1 MAHEMEASI
10 GGGKKNEQIHVV
22 KWRACG
28 FVTIEKLQSS
38 FIHYTGKNRGGP
50 TLKKP
55 KNWIPVRTHKCSL
68 QHTPRH
74 GKCWVSPFRSKN
86 RMHKKKKKKTLL
98 VCNSPGTSGKV
109 PRGVMVLRF
118 YGTHEKHQSS
128 RGVEVGDGFA
138 RNLNDS
144 CVTNSARV
152 PQVTAGDPS
161 FSPVFSC
168 AFLWSSCYCQKNSS
182 PQTIRTIVDCLK
194 KISEQVWIRL
204 VLGTVYSKM
213 VDSPPLPLL

>member
-1 MAHEMEASI
+1 
-10 GGGKKNEQIHVV
+10 
-22 KWRACG
+22 
-28 FVTIEKLQSS
+28 
-38 FIHYTGKNRGGP
+38 
-50 TLKKP
+50 
-55 KNWIPVRTHKCSL
+55 
-68 QHTPRH
+68 
-74 GKCWVSPFRSKN
+74 
-86 RMHKKKKKKTLL
+86 MHKKKKKKTLL

-168 AFLWSSCYCQKNSS
+168 AFLWSSCYCQKTLSHKLLELY
-182 PQTIRTIVDCLK
+182 C
-194 KISEQVWIRL
+194 RL
-204 VLGTVYSKM
+204 LEKNFRASM
-213 VDSPPLPLL
+213 DSPGTWDCVFENGRFSSSASSVTILYLFCNSCISLSGWI